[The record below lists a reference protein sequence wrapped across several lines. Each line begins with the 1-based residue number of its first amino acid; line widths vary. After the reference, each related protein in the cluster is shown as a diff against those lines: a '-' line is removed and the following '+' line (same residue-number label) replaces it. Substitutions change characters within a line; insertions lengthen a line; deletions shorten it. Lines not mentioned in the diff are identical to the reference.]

1 MLRTGEGGVV
11 DELRRARPP
20 KAEAPI
26 EEVAEEVAVGLA
38 LVNPGDA
45 ETQTTGIAT
54 VGAGSEC
61 FANRCEATETLACD
75 VPLNVASFPVE
86 GRLLVL

>member
-1 MLRTGEGGVV
+1 MEQKDDLGELVERLDSV
-11 DELRRARPP
+11 LDAL
-20 KAEAPI
+20 K
-26 EEVAEEVAVGLA
+26 VA
-38 LVNPGDA
+38 NDA
-45 ETQTTGIAT
+45 ATLTAWISTGIAT